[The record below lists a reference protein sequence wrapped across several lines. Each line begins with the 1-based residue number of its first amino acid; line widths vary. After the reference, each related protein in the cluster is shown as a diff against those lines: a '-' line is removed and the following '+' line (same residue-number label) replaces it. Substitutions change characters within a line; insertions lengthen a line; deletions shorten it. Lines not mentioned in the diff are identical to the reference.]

1 MRLRSTNIEA
11 PTLWSVRH
19 PKDPKAVIAA
29 PRDISNVEQRWFVR
43 AHTNVGG
50 AYATDLLPQA
60 PLQWIMKGS
69 VTGTRVPK
77 PGRPGRRR
85 AICTARGLLQGVR
98 LRSLFHGNPD
108 SLSDYRPGAVCSGKR
123 PAR

>member
-50 AYATDLLPQA
+50 AYAIDLLPQA

-77 PGRPGRRR
+77 PGRPGRD
-85 AICTARGLLQGVR
+85 ALSAPLADSYKEFAYGLYSKVTRPLYRTIGQE
-98 LRSLFHGNPD
+98 PD
-108 SLSDYRPGAVCSGKR
+108 VQDNGT
-123 PAR
+123 